1 LSTTKLAQKI
11 IKKQFYH
18 KQKCLPLFTYT
29 MSARFCQEEQ
39 VAESELLLMT
49 QEFDQMHKG
58 KSMTWP

>member
-1 LSTTKLAQKI
+1 
-11 IKKQFYH
+11 
-18 KQKCLPLFTYT
+18 

-58 KSMTWP
+58 TGESLTLASWNGNGERVFGITWKQN

>member
-1 LSTTKLAQKI
+1 
-11 IKKQFYH
+11 
-18 KQKCLPLFTYT
+18 

-39 VAESELLLMT
+39 VAEFELLLMT